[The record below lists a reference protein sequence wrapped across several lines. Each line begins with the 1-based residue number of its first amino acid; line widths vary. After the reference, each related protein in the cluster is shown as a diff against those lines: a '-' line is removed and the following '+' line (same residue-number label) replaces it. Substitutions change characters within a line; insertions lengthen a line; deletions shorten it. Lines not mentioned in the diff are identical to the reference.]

1 MANIIV
7 SDLKRMFL
15 KFYRCPKSFD
25 FAQGV
30 RFMEYMETQQKPDY
44 KPLAITFLSA
54 AVFTVYMGQE
64 KTMEWTQETAASIHS
79 EAIADGEKRSR
90 IFNAA
95 IPLGDT
101 ERRFTLLSFSLRSVR
116 KEAQAQ
122 DNAAP
127 IICVTETGGWRL
139 PFTTTAYA
147 ASSSAC
153 AIGYNMN
160 NPFFSTN
167 LPEYALRYR

>member
-1 MANIIV
+1 
-7 SDLKRMFL
+7 
-15 KFYRCPKSFD
+15 
-25 FAQGV
+25 
-30 RFMEYMETQQKPDY
+30 MEYMKTQQKPDY

-64 KTMEWTQETAASIHS
+64 KTMEWTQETAAIIHS

-95 IPLGDT
+95 IPGDT
-101 ERRFTLLSFSLRSVR
+101 QRRFTLLSFSLRSVR

-127 IICVTETGGWRL
+127 IMCVTETGGWRL

-153 AIGYNMN
+153 AIGDNMDN
-160 NPFFSTN
+160 SFFRTN
-167 LPEYALRYR
+167 LPQYALRYR